1 MGPDAST
8 RRAPVTAVEL
18 LGMLTVPASWH
29 PKVAAS
35 LMAMRVLAMTT
46 PGHFLATLDGKDRH
60 DPDH

>member
-1 MGPDAST
+1 
-8 RRAPVTAVEL
+8 
-18 LGMLTVPASWH
+18 MLTVPASWH